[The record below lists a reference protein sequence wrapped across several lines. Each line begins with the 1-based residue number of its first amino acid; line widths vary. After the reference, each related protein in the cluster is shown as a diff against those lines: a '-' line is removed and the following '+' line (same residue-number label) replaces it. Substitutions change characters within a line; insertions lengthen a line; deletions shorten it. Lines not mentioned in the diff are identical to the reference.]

1 MLEYLQSVS
10 EPVPLEQVS
19 VKKNQITFVNSQY
32 IYKCIIYN
40 SKWFCTFFF
49 TFSNI
54 FKGGRPL
61 YEFYRF
67 IVCK

>member
-32 IYKCIIYN
+32 IN
-40 SKWFCTFFF
+40 A
-49 TFSNI
+49 
-54 FKGGRPL
+54 
-61 YEFYRF
+61 
-67 IVCK
+67 